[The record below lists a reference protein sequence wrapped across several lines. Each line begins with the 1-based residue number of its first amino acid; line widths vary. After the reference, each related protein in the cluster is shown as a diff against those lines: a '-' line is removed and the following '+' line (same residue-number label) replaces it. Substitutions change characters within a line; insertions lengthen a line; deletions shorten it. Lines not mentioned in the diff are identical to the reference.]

1 MEETERSQVMEH
13 TIDEFIVSY
22 NLDKHRNLLNLV
34 DQQIKK
40 DELALTQ
47 ELEKDTSHIEAD
59 LRDDYYEHLLAQRS
73 DLEEYKRIFL
83 DAFFASSFALFEYEL
98 VQVCKWA
105 NKAVNRTFSEK
116 DFGRSAS
123 MSDVKDYLKKLG
135 VDFPAGSSEWK
146 QATDYRKIRNRIMH
160 AGSALDENDD
170 IFPFAKENGILDEA
184 PSVDWNMPA
193 PTNQAAPHQ
202 PQFTLQLTREFCE
215 KALDDMKQVLIQVN
229 VAYMKWL
236 EHHRE
241 R

>member
-73 DLEEYKRIFL
+73 DLEEYMRIFL

-98 VQVCKWA
+98 VQVCEWA
-105 NKAVNRTFSEK
+105 RKAVKTPFSEK
-116 DFGRSAS
+116 HFGPSAS

-135 VDFPAGSSEWK
+135 VDFPAGSSEWQ
-146 QATDYRKIRNRIMH
+146 QATNYREIRNKIMH
-160 AGSALDENDD
+160 AGSALGENVDENDN
-170 IFPFAKENGILDEA
+170 IFRFAKENGILVEA
-184 PSVDWNMPA
+184 SSFEGNKE
-193 PTNQAAPHQ
+193 
-202 PQFTLQLTREFCE
+202 FTLQLTREFCE

-229 VAYMKWL
+229 VAEEKWSQG
-236 EHHRE
+236 EHLRGQ
-241 R
+241 